1 MVRKSSEFPSIL
13 RILLELKQSQTSS
26 NACASVALLNIVN
39 NIPNIELGDNLRGF
53 KDFTSDFSPALRGD
67 AIANFDFVKQ
77 IHNSFAR
84 YVIPSRSQALPMLSL
99 RLAVASV
106 SSVSSAE
113 ERSPKLNILKEDG
126 YAQRRPPAQK

>member
-1 MVRKSSEFPSIL
+1 M
-13 RILLELKQSQTSS
+13 
-26 NACASVALLNIVN
+26 N

-53 KDFTSDFSPALRGD
+53 KDFTADFSPALRGD

-84 YVIPSRSQALPMLSL
+84 YVITSRSQALSLLSFG
-99 RLAVASV
+99 LAVAAVLSV
-106 SSVSSAE
+106 SSTE

-126 YAQRRPPAQK
+126 YAQRRSPAQK

>member
-1 MVRKSSEFPSIL
+1 MVRKSSEFPNRF
-13 RILLELKQSQTSS
+13 RILLELKLNQTSS

-39 NIPNIELGDNLRGF
+39 NIPNIELGDHLRGF

-84 YVIPSRSQALPMLSL
+84 YVIISRSRTLPMLSF

-106 SSVSSAE
+106 WFI
-113 ERSPKLNILKEDG
+113 ERD
-126 YAQRRPPAQK
+126 RRY

>member
-1 MVRKSSEFPSIL
+1 MVRKSSEFPSII

-39 NIPNIELGDNLRGF
+39 NIPNIELGDNLQGF

-84 YVIPSRSQALPMLSL
+84 YVITSRSQALPMLSF

-106 SSVSSAE
+106 SSVPTTE

-126 YAQRRPPAQK
+126 YA

>member
-1 MVRKSSEFPSIL
+1 MVRKSSEFPSIS

-39 NIPNIELGDNLRGF
+39 NIPNIELGDNLRAF

-84 YVIPSRSQALPMLSL
+84 YVITSRLQALPMLPV
-99 RLAVASV
+99 RLAVASA
-106 SSVSSAE
+106 SSSE
-113 ERSPKLNILKEDG
+113 ETSPKLTS
-126 YAQRRPPAQK
+126 